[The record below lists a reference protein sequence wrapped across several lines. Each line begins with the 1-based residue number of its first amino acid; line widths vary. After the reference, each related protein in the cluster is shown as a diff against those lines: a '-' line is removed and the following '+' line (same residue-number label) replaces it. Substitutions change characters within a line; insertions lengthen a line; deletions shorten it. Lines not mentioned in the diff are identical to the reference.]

1 MGASNIPMYLS
12 DITLIEYLLCARS
25 RKSIGYVK
33 IEDSFLKISDKH
45 RRQMMKKKT
54 SDKHSE

>member
-1 MGASNIPMYLS
+1 MEIYFS
-12 DITLIEYLLCARS
+12 DITLIEYLLCARL

-33 IEDSFLKISDKH
+33 IKDSFLKISDKH